1 MKRISYFIMAGML
14 CLPATNANA
23 QSWLNSLGERAVDRA
38 KSSVKNRVENKV
50 DDKVDE
56 QVDNLFNIGKKKPKK
71 NNEEEEQTQSSSKS
85 QSNGW
90 SCDECG
96 KTGNTGK
103 FCAECGA
110 KQGGAAAAA
119 AWACPECGKA
129 GNTGNFCDD
138 CGAKK
143 GGNAAAPAKKV
154 VVTSYSKCDFVPGDE
169 VFYDDNFQNEKLGEF
184 PSMWDLIEGS
194 AEAAKIDDKMCI
206 NIEHGAI
213 VEPLMKN
220 QKAYLPDVFTIEFDF
235 FRADEYDMS
244 YRINFLNDKH
254 YDNIC
259 IRMHSSGSS
268 LGYFTPSDDFR
279 NADYDWKEGQIAPDA
294 WNHCAISFNKRALK
308 IYINGERIF
317 NIPNVD
323 LSNRIQIN
331 TEGWGG
337 FNDSKMNAITNFKM
351 CKGAVPLY
359 DRLATDGKII
369 TYAITFEHGKADLKP
384 ESMVEILRIAKLM
397 NEQPGVKFEVQGH
410 CDATGSDK
418 VNDPLSQKRAE
429 AIVAALVEQGIASSR
444 LTAVG
449 KGSHS
454 PLADNSTDEGRAKN
468 RRVEFVKK

>member
-1 MKRISYFIMAGML
+1 M
-14 CLPATNANA
+14 LPATNCDA
-23 QSWLNSLGERAVDRA
+23 QLLKSLGERAVDRA
-38 KSSVKNRVENKV
+38 KSSVRNRMENEV
-50 DDKVDE
+50 DR
-56 QVDNLFNIGKKKPKK
+56 QVDNKLDNAENSLRSGFKKKEHSNASNEAQ
-71 NNEEEEQTQSSSKS
+71 NNEVQQPAKSSSA
-85 QSNGW
+85 
-90 SCDECG
+90 
-96 KTGNTGK
+96 T
-103 FCAECGA
+103 
-110 KQGGAAAAA
+110 A
-119 AWACPECGKA
+119 AWACEECGKA
-129 GNTGNFCDD
+129 GNTGNFCED

-143 GGNAAAPAKKV
+143 GGSTAAQAKKV

-194 AEAAKIDDKMCI
+194 AEAAKIDEKMCI
-206 NIEHGAI
+206 NIEHGAF

-235 FRADEYDMS
+235 FRAAEYDMS

-268 LGYFTPSDDFR
+268 LEYFTPSDDIR
-279 NADYDWKEGQIAPDA
+279 NANYDWKEGQIAPDA

-317 NIPNVD
+317 NIPNAD

-397 NEQPGVKFEVQGH
+397 NEQPGVSFEVQGH

-454 PLADNSTDEGRAKN
+454 PLADNSTEEGRAKN